1 MSICAAKQE
10 RERVWHPE
18 PALGF
23 LCAKS
28 PLEKKHNQVI
38 NSMNFN
44 RKSRVIVHIS
54 NLPGWEQRPV
64 VVSGDL
70 EEVFR
75 CGSES
80 IAFIAFCG
88 TSDLSQFFFF
98 FFSFF
103 KYK

>member
-1 MSICAAKQE
+1 MQS
-10 RERVWHPE
+10 VLW
-18 PALGF
+18 
-23 LCAKS
+23 
-28 PLEKKHNQVI
+28 KKHNQVI
-38 NSMNFN
+38 DPMNFN

-88 TSDLSQFFFF
+88 TSDLSPVFSL
-98 FFSFF
+98 SFF